1 MRNQPRRN
9 AIPDNT
15 VRWRTLFSESAQRRE
30 KEPRVGDGG
39 EGRHNLLL
47 RQEGEREGGK
57 RGSPGERVMEREKK
71 ERKRA
76 IALWIDNDQI
86 GRTGAVGQG

>member
-57 RGSPGERVMEREKK
+57 TGEPRREGDGEREKK
-71 ERKRA
+71 EGS
-76 IALWIDNDQI
+76 
-86 GRTGAVGQG
+86 GR